1 MLPSSHDLL
10 FATASQTIWHES
22 RHGRP
27 TSVTSVQVWEDKD
40 SDEITAES
48 ATTGS
53 PAVETNASTTVDA
66 ASGAEQANT
75 KKLNVAAT
83 TGFTVG
89 RHVLVTNA
97 ALGQSEW
104 IEVAGV
110 ASADYLLTRQP
121 MVHNYTTSDT
131 VVGTR
136 MSATI
141 DTTWASDKNNLSDP
155 YAPNPRWR
163 AVFTYPVASVVYRE
177 PVYFDLLRYPVTFGV
192 TALDVDRESPGW
204 LERLPIDQQVGQ
216 GVQLIAQAV
225 RQVKRDLSRAKRS
238 DWAQR
243 NSEQFNDL
251 ICMQAVVKG
260 AHAAYMHGGESRDR
274 LDEARRDYQSFFDQW
289 VANATAPEQAS
300 AAGDGAVMPLRRQEI
315 FER

>member
-1 MLPSSHDLL
+1 MLPSSHDVLL
-10 FATASQTIWHES
+10 AVASQTIWHDA
-22 RHGRP
+22 RQGRASGTP
-27 TSVTSVQVWEDKD
+27 TVAVWEDSQ
-40 SDEITAES
+40 SDETTAES
-48 ATTGS
+48 AITG
-53 PAVETNASTTVDA
+53 AASADSVNTTVDA
-66 ASGAEQANT
+66 ASGAAQANPKRLAVT
-75 KKLNVAAT
+75 AT
-83 TGFTVG
+83 TSTAIG
-89 RHVLVTNA
+89 RHYLVTNA

-104 IEVAGV
+104 IEVAGI

-121 MVHNYTTSDT
+121 MVHNYAASDT

-136 MSATI
+136 ISATI
-141 DTTWASDKNNLSDP
+141 DTTWATDENNLSDP

-163 AVFTYPVASVVYRE
+163 AVWTFVVGGVTYRE
-177 PVYFDLLRYPVTFGV
+177 ATYFDLLRYPVTFGV

-315 FER
+315 WER

>member
-1 MLPSSHDLL
+1 MLPSSHDVL

-27 TSVTSVQVWEDKD
+27 TSVTSVQIWEDRD

-53 PAVETNASTTVDA
+53 PAVESTASTTVDA
-66 ASGAEQANT
+66 ASGALQANT

-83 TGFTVG
+83 AGFTVG

-104 IEVAGV
+104 VEVAGV
-110 ASADYLLTRQP
+110 ALNDYLLTRQP

-136 MSATI
+136 MSATV

-163 AVFTYPVASVVYRE
+163 AVFTFPVAGVVYRE

-192 TALDVDRESPGW
+192 TALDVDGYSRGW
-204 LERLPIDQQVGQ
+204 LERLPLDDQIGQ
-216 GVQLIAQAV
+216 GAGLIVQAV
-225 RQVKRDLSRAKRS
+225 KQVKRDLSRAKRS

-251 ICMQAVVKG
+251 IVMMAVVKG

-315 FER
+315 WER